1 MFTLFN
7 IINAS
12 GAALLL
18 SSKNNNNTDML
29 SSMMYWE
36 ERRKEELNENFKK
49 DFEKYLKSQINQI
62 QYQMAPD
69 KFQIEHYYIEEM
81 VNFIHLI
88 TEKEKYEENLFNEV
102 KKIVLDNA
110 KKNKLVKHLNI
121 ILSGPT
127 GAGKSTLINKILNL
141 IGEKAIK
148 TAIGVP
154 CTMGEPKYYESEMVP
169 LL

>member
-7 IINAS
+7 IINAA
-12 GAALLL
+12 GAGLLL

-88 TEKEKYEENLFNEV
+88 TEKEKYEKNLFNEV
-102 KKIVLDNA
+102 KKIVLDNS

-127 GAGKSTLINKILNL
+127 GAGKSTLINKIL
-141 IGEKAIK
+141 I
-148 TAIGVP
+148 
-154 CTMGEPKYYESEMVP
+154 
-169 LL
+169 

>member
-7 IINAS
+7 IINAA
-12 GAALLL
+12 GAGLL
-18 SSKNNNNTDML
+18 SSSNNNNTFML

-62 QYQMAPD
+62 QYQITPD

-88 TEKEKYEENLFNEV
+88 SFSRNF
-102 KKIVLDNA
+102 
-110 KKNKLVKHLNI
+110 
-121 ILSGPT
+121 SF
-127 GAGKSTLINKILNL
+127 SR
-141 IGEKAIK
+141 
-148 TAIGVP
+148 
-154 CTMGEPKYYESEMVP
+154 
-169 LL
+169 